1 MGLFDLFKGSQKADG
16 KPRPKASPAAKWAD
30 RVERRVQN
38 YDRQEAI
45 QALSEMETAEAVEVL
60 LKRFT
65 FHMDPSITDQEEK
78 DAAFRGI
85 LRAGRA
91 AIEPVRAFAAKAESL
106 AWPMKIIK
114 ALVDEAEYIEE
125 LLRWL
130 SKWDTEYAKFVD
142 PKVQILAAL
151 EEHRHPQHP
160 RRGRALPGGRQRAR
174 PLSCRGDPPGPG
186 GCIRGPRARED
197 AHRRGER
204 PGPEQGGRG
213 PRATSLA
220 ARGRRASGASQHAP
234 RRIRPR
240 RRRPRHEAIAARAG
254 LGASRRRRAPLACLR
269 VERSSSRD
277 LSADCVVPHGEL
289 EGRPT

>member
-1 MGLFDLFKGSQKADG
+1 MGLFDLFKGSPKADG
-16 KPRPKASPAAKWAD
+16 KPRPKANPAAKWAD

-114 ALVDEAEYIEE
+114 ALVDEAEYTEE

-151 EEHRHPQHP
+151 EEKRDSRIREQVDRFLGDVNEPARFHAASTLLAQGDAAAAPALVNLLIEEESVRI
-160 RRGRALPGGRQRAR
+160 RNRVAEGLASRGWTVVADQRDAARKALPPPFTVDGAGRVMKR
-174 PLSCRGDPPGPG
+174 
-186 GCIRGPRARED
+186 
-197 AHRRGER
+197 
-204 PGPEQGGRG
+204 
-213 PRATSLA
+213 
-220 ARGRRASGASQHAP
+220 
-234 RRIRPR
+234 
-240 RRRPRHEAIAARAG
+240 
-254 LGASRRRRAPLACLR
+254 
-269 VERSSSRD
+269 
-277 LSADCVVPHGEL
+277 
-289 EGRPT
+289 

>member
-1 MGLFDLFKGSQKADG
+1 MGLFDLFKGTPKADG

-45 QALSEMETAEAVEVL
+45 QALSEMETAEAVVVL

-78 DAAFRGI
+78 DASFRGI

-114 ALVDEAEYIEE
+114 ALVDEAEYTEE

-130 SKWDTEYAKFVD
+130 SKWDTEYAKFVE

-151 EEHRHPQHP
+151 EEHRHPQIREGVERFLEDVNEPARFHAAATLLAQGDP
-160 RRGRALPGGRQRAR
+160 AALPA
-174 PLSCRGDPPGPG
+174 
-186 GCIRGPRARED
+186 
-197 AHRRGER
+197 
-204 PGPEQGGRG
+204 
-213 PRATSLA
+213 LA
-220 ARGRRASGASQHAP
+220 KMLVEEESVRVRSKVA
-234 RRIRPR
+234 
-240 RRRPRHEAIAARAG
+240 EG
-254 LGASRRRRAPLACLR
+254 LVQQAWPLAEDTRAAFRNALPAGYALDGAGR
-269 VERSSSRD
+269 VTKR
-277 LSADCVVPHGEL
+277 
-289 EGRPT
+289 

>member
-1 MGLFDLFKGSQKADG
+1 MGLFDLFKGTPKAEG
-16 KPRPKASPAAKWAD
+16 KPRPKANPASKWAD

-45 QALSEMETAEAVEVL
+45 QALSEMGTPEAVEVL

-85 LRAGRA
+85 LRAGRN
-91 AIEPVRAFAAKAESL
+91 AIEPVRAFAARAESL

-114 ALVDEAEYIEE
+114 GLVEDSEYTEE

-151 EEHRHPQHP
+151 EEIRDP
-160 RRGRALPGGRQRAR
+160 RIREGVERFLEDVNEPARFHAASTLLAQGDAEAVGALAKLMLEEESVRVRTKIAEG
-174 PLSCRGDPPGPG
+174 LV
-186 GCIRGPRARED
+186 
-197 AHRRGER
+197 
-204 PGPEQGGRG
+204 GRG
-213 PRATSLA
+213 WPVPEETRSALRNVLPAGYTVDSA
-220 ARGRRASGASQHAP
+220 GRVTKR
-234 RRIRPR
+234 
-240 RRRPRHEAIAARAG
+240 
-254 LGASRRRRAPLACLR
+254 
-269 VERSSSRD
+269 
-277 LSADCVVPHGEL
+277 
-289 EGRPT
+289 